1 VTLSKR
7 SGHDIVK
14 SVPAAIDRLE
24 QFGLSVTLPE
34 LADIF
39 DGSEHVVNLT
49 VQPWFLRQVYAP
61 PARDTRA

>member
-1 VTLSKR
+1 
-7 SGHDIVK
+7 VK

-39 DGSEHVVNLT
+39 DGSERVVNLT
-49 VQPWFLRQVYAP
+49 VQPWFLRQVHAP
-61 PARDTRA
+61 SGA